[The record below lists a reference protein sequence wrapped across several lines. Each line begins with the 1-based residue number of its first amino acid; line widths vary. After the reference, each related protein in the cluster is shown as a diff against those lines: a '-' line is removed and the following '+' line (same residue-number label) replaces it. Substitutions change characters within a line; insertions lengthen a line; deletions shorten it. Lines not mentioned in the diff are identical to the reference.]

1 MVECLII
8 PIRNF
13 SSARDICNFIF
24 DEDIKKPYW
33 DIKFYNKVDIDELTK
48 KIKEQISYAKYR
60 IAKIYNDDG
69 IVDKLFNSIR
79 NMKTS
84 IDRNIVDRLR
94 MEMVWL
100 IMQK

>member
-8 PIRNF
+8 LIRNF

-24 DEDIKKPYW
+24 DEDTKKPYW
-33 DIKFYNKVDIDELTK
+33 DIECYNKVDIDELTK
-48 KIKEQISYAKYR
+48 KIKEQIPDAKYR
-60 IAKIYNDDG
+60 IAKIYNNDE
-69 IVDKLFNSIR
+69 IVDKLFHIIS
-79 NMKTS
+79 NMRTS
-84 IDRNIVDRLR
+84 IDRKIFDRLR